1 MATSYLSPGVYVE
14 EVDRGSKPIEAV
26 GTNTVGFLGE
36 SAKGPINESV
46 LITNWSQFVKTF
58 GDFKDCSE
66 HLAHAV
72 YGFFNNGGSRCF
84 VVNVGAPRG
93 GHGRQGA
100 RAQATRR
107 TRRPRRRRRSAA
119 AVAMAL
125 YIGRDGGP
133 GARTGLKCFDEIDEI
148 AIIAAPGQTSPA
160 VQDALLSHCRDAQGS
175 LRGSRLA
182 GDDHRRR
189 RQAARSRATR
199 STARTTSRG
208 SRSMTRTRATSSFR
222 RRATSRASTRA
233 PTASAASTRRPANE
247 IVRGALGLKYNVS
260 KGEQD
265 LLNPKGINAI
275 RFMNGGIRIWGARTL
290 SSDPSWRYIN
300 VRRLFIM
307 VESSI
312 ERATQ
317 WVVFEPNDHRLWKR
331 VQRTI
336 SSFLTLLWRNGALM
350 GTTPGAGLL
359 RQVRRGDQPAR
370 GHRRRPAGR
379 RDRPRA
385 GEAGGIRHL
394 PHRPDGRP
402 AAASRS
408 SDRPRI
414 RRLRGRGVRYVGRT
428 RGRNPARP
436 RKRQSKR
443 GHPRAIRRVGGPDG

>member
-36 SAKGPINESV
+36 SAKGPLNEAV

-66 HLAHAV
+66 HLAHSV

-84 VVNVGAPRG
+84 VVNVGAPVEAKQESKAQQGEKKDEKQAVTVTPG
-93 GHGRQGA
+93 GGRD
-100 RAQATRR
+100 
-107 TRRPRRRRRSAA
+107 
-119 AVAMAL
+119 AL

-133 GARTGLKCFDEIDEI
+133 GARTGLKCFEETDEV
-148 AIIAAPGQTSPA
+148 AILTAPGQTSAA
-160 VQDALLSHCRDAQGS
+160 VQDALLSHCETRKDRFAVLDSPETITGGVDKLPKPRDSKYGAYYFPWIQVYDPDKGNIFVPPS
-175 LRGSRLA
+175 GHIAGVYSRTDSERGVHKA
-182 GDDHRRR
+182 
-189 RQAARSRATR
+189 
-199 STARTTSRG
+199 
-208 SRSMTRTRATSSFR
+208 
-222 RRATSRASTRA
+222 
-233 PTASAASTRRPANE
+233 PANE

-307 VESSI
+307 VEASI

-350 GTTPGAGLL
+350 GTSPEQAFYVKCDDETNPPEVIDAGQLVVEIGL
-359 RQVRRGDQPAR
+359 APVKPAEFVIFR
-370 GHRRRPAGR
+370 IGQMAS
-379 RDRPRA
+379 
-385 GEAGGIRHL
+385 GG
-394 PHRPDGRP
+394 
-402 AAASRS
+402 
-408 SDRPRI
+408 
-414 RRLRGRGVRYVGRT
+414 GVEE
-428 RGRNPARP
+428 
-436 RKRQSKR
+436 
-443 GHPRAIRRVGGPDG
+443 

>member
-36 SAKGPINESV
+36 SSKGPLNESV

-84 VVNVGAPRG
+84 VVNVGAPETAKTEVKAADKKDDKAPAQVHVG
-93 GHGRQGA
+93 GGGRDG
-100 RAQATRR
+100 
-107 TRRPRRRRRSAA
+107 
-119 AVAMAL
+119 L
-125 YIGRDGGP
+125 FIGRDGGP
-133 GARTGLKCFDEIDEI
+133 GARTGLKCMDEVDEI
-148 AIIAAPGQTSPA
+148 AILAAPGQISPA
-160 VQDALLSHCRDAQGS
+160 VQDALLSHCETRKDRFAVLDSPETITGGVDKLPKPRDSKYGAYYFPWIQVYDPDKGNIFVPPS
-175 LRGSRLA
+175 GHISGVYSRTDSERGVHKA
-182 GDDHRRR
+182 
-189 RQAARSRATR
+189 
-199 STARTTSRG
+199 
-208 SRSMTRTRATSSFR
+208 
-222 RRATSRASTRA
+222 
-233 PTASAASTRRPANE
+233 PANE

-336 SSFLTLLWRNGALM
+336 ASFLTLLWRNGALM
-350 GTTPGAGLL
+350 GTSPEQAFYVKCDEETNPPEVIDAGQLVVEIGL
-359 RQVRRGDQPAR
+359 APVKPAEFVIFR
-370 GHRRRPAGR
+370 IGQMAS
-379 RDRPRA
+379 
-385 GEAGGIRHL
+385 GG
-394 PHRPDGRP
+394 
-402 AAASRS
+402 
-408 SDRPRI
+408 
-414 RRLRGRGVRYVGRT
+414 GVEE
-428 RGRNPARP
+428 
-436 RKRQSKR
+436 
-443 GHPRAIRRVGGPDG
+443 

>member
-36 SAKGPINESV
+36 SAKGPQNESV

-84 VVNVGAPRG
+84 IVNVGAPAEAHKEVKAQG
-93 GHGRQGA
+93 GGDKKDEK
-100 RAQATRR
+100 
-107 TRRPRRRRRSAA
+107 AA
-119 AVAMAL
+119 AAAPATGGGGRDAL

-133 GARTGLKCFDEIDEI
+133 GARTGLKCFEEIEEI
-148 AIIAAPGQTSPA
+148 ALVAAPGQTSPA
-160 VQDALLSHCRDAQGS
+160 VQDAILSHCETRKDRFAILDSPETINGGVDKLPKPRDSKYGAYYFPWIQVYDPEKGNIFVPPS
-175 LRGSRLA
+175 GHIAGVYSRVDSERGVHKA
-182 GDDHRRR
+182 
-189 RQAARSRATR
+189 
-199 STARTTSRG
+199 
-208 SRSMTRTRATSSFR
+208 
-222 RRATSRASTRA
+222 
-233 PTASAASTRRPANE
+233 PANE
-247 IVRGALGLKYNVS
+247 IVRGALGLKYNIS

-275 RFMNGGIRIWGARTL
+275 RTMQGGGIRIWGARTL
-290 SSDPSWRYIN
+290 SSDAAWKYIN

-331 VQRTI
+331 VTRTI

-350 GTTPGAGLL
+350 GTSPDQAFYVKCDAETNPPEVVDAGQLVVEIGL
-359 RQVRRGDQPAR
+359 APVKPAEFVIFR
-370 GHRRRPAGR
+370 IGQMAS
-379 RDRPRA
+379 
-385 GEAGGIRHL
+385 GG
-394 PHRPDGRP
+394 
-402 AAASRS
+402 
-408 SDRPRI
+408 
-414 RRLRGRGVRYVGRT
+414 GVEE
-428 RGRNPARP
+428 
-436 RKRQSKR
+436 
-443 GHPRAIRRVGGPDG
+443 

>member
-36 SAKGPINESV
+36 SAKGPLNESV

-84 VVNVGAPRG
+84 VVNVGAPTDAHKEVKAQGEKKDDKAPVAATPG
-93 GHGRQGA
+93 GGRD
-100 RAQATRR
+100 
-107 TRRPRRRRRSAA
+107 
-119 AVAMAL
+119 AL

-133 GARTGLKCFDEIDEI
+133 GARTGLKSFDEVDEI
-148 AIIAAPGQTSPA
+148 AIVAAPGQVSAA
-160 VQDALLSHCRDAQGS
+160 VQDALLSHCETRKDRFAILDSPETITG
-175 LRGSRLA
+175 
-182 GDDHRRR
+182 GDDKLPKPRDSKYGAYYFPWIQVYDPDKGNIFVPPSGHI
-189 RQAARSRATR
+189 AGVYSRTD
-199 STARTTSRG
+199 SERG
-208 SRSMTRTRATSSFR
+208 VHKA
-222 RRATSRASTRA
+222 
-233 PTASAASTRRPANE
+233 PANE

-312 ERATQ
+312 ERQTQ

-350 GTTPGAGLL
+350 GVSPEQAFYVKCDEETNPPEVIDAGQLVVEIGL
-359 RQVRRGDQPAR
+359 APVKPAEFVIFR
-370 GHRRRPAGR
+370 IGQMAS
-379 RDRPRA
+379 
-385 GEAGGIRHL
+385 GG
-394 PHRPDGRP
+394 
-402 AAASRS
+402 
-408 SDRPRI
+408 
-414 RRLRGRGVRYVGRT
+414 GVEE
-428 RGRNPARP
+428 
-436 RKRQSKR
+436 
-443 GHPRAIRRVGGPDG
+443 